1 MSKNKQLKK
10 EQFLELFTSLC
21 YDTLD
26 SEQWPDETGTDFDDA
41 YETYVDLYKQIKSGD
56 DFALTQMNR
65 MSEMNKKERLY
76 WRMCLAEEGIEMTPR
91 QVDEYIV
98 LLEIALSFTE

>member
-1 MSKNKQLKK
+1 MSKNNQLKK
-10 EQFLELFTSLC
+10 EQFLELFAMLVEE
-21 YDTLD
+21 TLGHD
-26 SEQWPDETGTDFDDA
+26 PKTDYSDA
-41 YETYVDLYKQIKSGD
+41 YETYVDLYEQIKSGN

-65 MSEMNKKERLY
+65 MSTMNESERLK

>member
-1 MSKNKQLKK
+1 MDKNTFISLFVELK
-10 EQFLELFTSLC
+10 EEC
-21 YDTLD
+21 IGNNPN
-26 SEQWPDETGTDFDDA
+26 SETDMDDA
-41 YETYVDLYKQIKSGD
+41 YSTYTDLVEQIKSGN
-56 DFALTQMNR
+56 DFAITQMNR
-65 MSEMNKKERLY
+65 MSEMTPRERLK

>member
-1 MSKNKQLKK
+1 MSKNNQLKK
-10 EQFLELFTSLC
+10 EQFLELFAMLVEE
-21 YDTLD
+21 TLGHD
-26 SEQWPDETGTDFDDA
+26 PNSETDFNDA
-41 YETYVDLYKQIKSGD
+41 YETYVDLYKQIKSGSY
-56 DFALTQMNR
+56 FVITQMSR
-65 MSEMNKKERLY
+65 MSEMNKEERLH